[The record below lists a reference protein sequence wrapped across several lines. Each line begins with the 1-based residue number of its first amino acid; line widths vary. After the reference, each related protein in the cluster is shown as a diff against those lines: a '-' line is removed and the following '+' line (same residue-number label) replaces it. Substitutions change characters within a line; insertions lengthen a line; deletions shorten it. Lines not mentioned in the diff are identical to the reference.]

1 MTLTV
6 EHLPW
11 DSEFFGFSVGRVDL
25 DGGNRKDVTDA
36 LDDARASG
44 VVCLYG
50 SLDPIDLEMAYVVQ
64 ELGFRFVE
72 CTIDLEHPTSV
83 PTTVRPS
90 RSVAR
95 EGTMDD
101 VARLDEELT
110 LIAPWS
116 RFASDP
122 RFGLSAARRMQQAW
136 VERAARG
143 DGGRMLVVSED
154 ESGITGFSGNLIV
167 PGQEPRIDLV
177 ATTKPGSGASQAL
190 ITFSFDLFG
199 PGRSWGG
206 PLMARNMASLRFCEN
221 IGFRVHTPRYQY
233 HCWLDELPG
242 R

>member
-1 MTLTV
+1 MTLNV

-25 DGGNRKDVTDA
+25 DGGDVEDVATA
-36 LDDARASG
+36 LAEARAAG
-44 VVCLYG
+44 IVCLYG
-50 SLDPIDLEMAYVVQ
+50 GLDPIHLEMAYTVQ

-72 CTIDLEHPTSV
+72 TTIDLEHPTSV
-83 PTTVRPS
+83 PTVVRPS

-95 EGTMDD
+95 RGTLDD

-116 RFASDP
+116 RYASDP
-122 RFGLSAARRMQQAW
+122 HFGLSAARRMHQAW
-136 VERAARG
+136 IERSARG
-143 DGGRMLVVSED
+143 EGGRMLVISED
-154 ESGITGFSGNLIV
+154 ESGITGFSGNQV
-167 PGQEPRIDLV
+167 SADAEPRIDLV

-233 HCWLDELPG
+233 HCWLDGHEV